1 MVGYLMFV
9 MIGTSNQQIWIFQI
23 ILWYNLYKIAP
34 FIIDILVQIDIVIA
48 NLKTP
53 PQGRLSII

>member
-1 MVGYLMFV
+1 MFV